1 MIKIGDNIPD
11 ATLMRLTESGIIQVE
26 LKDLLKNR
34 NIVLFALPGA
44 YTPTCTKKH
53 LHGFVEHADKIR
65 ANGVDEIICVSVNDV
80 FVLDAWGKAARSDGR
95 ITILSDWDGSF
106 AKAMGLTFFDDGALS
121 LGLRSMRYNALV
133 INGVL
138 KKIDVEEDPG
148 ACGVTHA
155 DKIFS
160 YL

>member
-106 AKAMGLTFFDDGALS
+106 AKAMD
-121 LGLRSMRYNALV
+121 
-133 INGVL
+133 
-138 KKIDVEEDPG
+138 
-148 ACGVTHA
+148 
-155 DKIFS
+155 
-160 YL
+160 